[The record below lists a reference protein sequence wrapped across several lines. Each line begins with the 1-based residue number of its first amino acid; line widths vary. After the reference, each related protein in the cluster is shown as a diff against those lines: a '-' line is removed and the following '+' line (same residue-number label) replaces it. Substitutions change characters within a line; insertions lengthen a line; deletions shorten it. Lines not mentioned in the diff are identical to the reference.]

1 MNRNTIQILATLLLT
16 PLAVTAAADRART
29 KELFDF
35 DWRFVNG
42 DVAGAEELE
51 FDDGQWRS
59 VDLPHDFSIE
69 GPFDQHAK
77 GGKPN
82 GFRPL
87 GIGWYRK
94 SFATPA
100 GLEGKR
106 VWLEFE
112 GVYHA
117 PKVWVKRQPGEI
129 TVKAT
134 ADGLESANLIL
145 QAEKR

>member
-1 MNRNTIQILATLLLT
+1 MNRNAIHILAALLLT

-29 KELFDF
+29 KELFDL

-100 GLEGKR
+100 GLEENGFG
-106 VWLEFE
+106 WNS
-112 GVYHA
+112 
-117 PKVWVKRQPGEI
+117 
-129 TVKAT
+129 KACIVHRRSGST
-134 ADGLESANLIL
+134 ETLWRSD
-145 QAEKR
+145 